1 MRTDRWI
8 SSVSRRAVL
17 RGGAVS
23 VALPMLDLFR
33 LRRSAASGAPEAAA
47 PRCIVFVV
55 RPLGYLADN
64 FFPKT
69 EGRDYEPSVYLR
81 HVEAVRDRLTVI
93 SGISHPGHGHHT
105 SEIGF
110 LTGAPR
116 ERIAQT
122 SCCYGLE
129 GVNNT
134 ISIDQYLG
142 GHLASAGTRFSNL
155 ALGEEY
161 LRKSFTADGTNVPTI
176 PTPAEAFKTLF
187 VEGTEAERQRELR
200 RLGNGKSILDRV
212 VEDAKTLAVE
222 LGAEDKQRV
231 EQLFASIR
239 GAEQSIARLHKAAE
253 AGKPKVDFALPE
265 KMPTTDDVAE
275 LSRLWFDIV
284 RMAFATDS
292 TRVVMLSFKER
303 AKPQVGGDVLPV
315 HHDLTHHGG
324 DKKKIEQ
331 LTRIEEAEMVEL
343 GRFLASLHDVRTPDG
358 TLLDRTVV
366 FHGSNLGDA
375 SSHGCQNAP
384 ILLAGGGL
392 RHKGHLVYDRKNNKN
407 LSNLFVRLAQHMGV
421 ETERFGMSDGV
432 ITDV

>member
-1 MRTDRWI
+1 MTTDRWI
-8 SSVSRRAVL
+8 SPVSRRAVL

-23 VALPMLDLFR
+23 VALPMLDLFQ
-33 LRRSAASGAPEAAA
+33 LGRSAASGAPEAAA

-69 EGRDYEPSVYLR
+69 EGRDYEASAYLK
-81 HVEAVRDRLTVI
+81 HVEAVRDQLTVI
-93 SGISHPGHGHHT
+93 SGVSHPGHSHHT

-134 ISIDQYLG
+134 ISIDQYIG

-161 LRKSFTADGTNVPTI
+161 LKKSFTADGTNVPTI

-187 VEGTEAERQRELR
+187 IEGTEAERQQELR

-212 VEDAKTLAVE
+212 VEDAKTLAVG

-253 AGKPKVDFALPE
+253 AGKPKVDFAMPE

-292 TRVVMLSFKER
+292 TRVILLSFKEDP
-303 AKPQVGGDVLPV
+303 KPRVGGEVLP
-315 HHDLTHHGG
+315 DHHGLSHHENN
-324 DKKKIEQ
+324 KQKIEQ
-331 LTRIEEAEMVEL
+331 LARIEDAEMAEL
-343 GRFLASLHDVRTPDG
+343 GRFLTALKETRTEEG

-375 SSHGCQNAP
+375 ASHGCQNAP

-392 RHKGHLVYDRKNNKN
+392 EHKGHLVYDRKKNKN
-407 LSNLFVRLAQHMGV
+407 LSNLYVRLAQHMGV

>member
-1 MRTDRWI
+1 MRFDRWM
-8 SSVSRRAVL
+8 SPVSRRAVL

-33 LRRSAASGAPEAAA
+33 LRSSSAFGASEAAA

-69 EGRDYEPSVYLR
+69 EGRDYESSVYLK
-81 HVEAVRDRLTVI
+81 HVDAVRDQLTVF
-93 SGISHPGHGHHT
+93 SGMSHPGHNHHT

-110 LTGAPR
+110 LTGAPP
-116 ERIAQT
+116 ERIRQT
-122 SCCYGLE
+122 SCCHGLE

-134 ISIDQYLG
+134 ISIDQYIG
-142 GHLASAGTRFSNL
+142 GHLASAGTRFTNL

-161 LRKSFTADGTNVPTI
+161 LKKSFTADGTNVPPI

-187 VEGTEAERQRELR
+187 VEGSEAERQQELR

-212 VEDAKTLAVE
+212 VEDAKTLAAD
-222 LGAEDKQRV
+222 LGADDKQRV
-231 EQLFASIR
+231 EQLFTSIR
-239 GAEQSIARLHKAAE
+239 DAERSIARLHKAAE
-253 AGKPKVDFALPE
+253 AGKPKVDLVLPE

-292 TRVVMLSFKER
+292 TRVIMLSFKER
-303 AKPQVGGDVLPV
+303 PKPQVGGDVLPV
-315 HHDLTHHGG
+315 HHDLSHHQG

-331 LTRIEEAEMVEL
+331 LTRIEDAEMVEL
-343 GRFLASLHDVRTPDG
+343 GRFLSSLQDTRTHDG

-366 FHGSNLGDA
+366 FHASNLGDA
-375 SSHGCQNAP
+375 SNHSCENAP

-392 RHKGHLVYDRKNNKN
+392 RHKGHLAYDLKKNKN
-407 LSNLFVRLAQHMGV
+407 LSNLYVRLAQHMGV